1 MIHAVVRLDTTVA
14 REIMIPRVDIVSSPS
29 GISIKDIATQMV
41 NDSHSRIPIYKE
53 DLDHIIGIA
62 YARDILKIISENP
75 NKAENAVDSLL
86 RTAYFI
92 PESKTLEEL
101 LTEFQNQ
108 RVQLAIVVDEY
119 GGVSG
124 LVTIEDLLEEIVGEI
139 QDEFDTIEPEILF
152 DSSGEFIIDARTS
165 IEQLNALLSTSFEGE
180 GFDTVGG
187 LVYSQMGKIP
197 SSGSKINYKGI
208 NIEVISTIG
217 RRLKKLKISLENK
230 SN

>member
-1 MIHAVVRLDTTVA
+1 
-14 REIMIPRVDIVSSPS
+14 
-29 GISIKDIATQMV
+29 MV

-108 RVQLAIVVDEY
+108 RLQLAIVVDEY